1 MQKNK
6 IEINLK
12 MLVFYAI
19 NVVQTSKQ
27 QKESDYYKK
36 YLK

>member
-1 MQKNK
+1 MHKNK

-12 MLVFYAI
+12 MLVFYTI
-19 NVVQTSKQ
+19 DVVQTSKQ
-27 QKESDYYKK
+27 QKESDCYEK